1 MTTDAIPVTP
11 TRPYLIRAIYEW
23 INDNQLTPYLLVNA
37 EEAHVKVPRQYVRDG
52 QIVLNLAPHAIHRLD
67 MDNEALSFLG
77 RFGGVSQ
84 SLYIPVRA
92 VLGLYARENGQGLF
106 FDPQEYANVAGTD
119 PAPLAELPSETDTP
133 AEAATPAPKKPG
145 LRVLD

>member
-67 MDNEALSFLG
+67 MAM
-77 RFGGVSQ
+77 R
-84 SLYIPVRA
+84 R
-92 VLGLYARENGQGLF
+92 
-106 FDPQEYANVAGTD
+106 
-119 PAPLAELPSETDTP
+119 
-133 AEAATPAPKKPG
+133 
-145 LRVLD
+145 